1 MFFQENT
8 TVPNRLVVKMDGAFG
23 SGVYKC
29 EITIETPVFLTLDI
43 SKNITVIG
51 QLDAVTIDYFI
62 EIEIVTTI
70 VVFKS

>member
-8 TVPNRLVVKMDGAFG
+8 TVPNRLVVKMNGAFG

-51 QLDAVTIDYFI
+51 QLDAVIIDYRI
-62 EIEIVTTI
+62 EIEMVTMI
-70 VVFKS
+70 AVFKS

>member
-51 QLDAVTIDYFI
+51 QLDEVNIGYLI

-70 VVFKS
+70 AVFKS

>member
-1 MFFQENT
+1 
-8 TVPNRLVVKMDGAFG
+8 MDGAFG

-51 QLDAVTIDYFI
+51 QLDAVTIYYVI
-62 EIEIVTTI
+62 EIEIVTTTAI
-70 VVFKS
+70 FKSQFFFSSTH

>member
-1 MFFQENT
+1 M
-8 TVPNRLVVKMDGAFG
+8 PNRLVVKMDGAFG

-51 QLDAVTIDYFI
+51 
-62 EIEIVTTI
+62 
-70 VVFKS
+70 